1 VSPRRR
7 VEIAPPPGPA
17 RRDLE
22 DRQVTLEGYLTLSLM
37 LFCIGVFAVLSQ
49 RNLIA
54 VLIGV
59 ELMMNAASLNV
70 MAFNKFS
77 VTDPTTGQVFV
88 LIIIGLAAAEV
99 AIFLSIIVNMYRL
112 RRTIDPEELTEL
124 RG

>member
-1 VSPRRR
+1 
-7 VEIAPPPGPA
+7 
-17 RRDLE
+17 
-22 DRQVTLEGYLTLSLM
+22 VTLEGYLTLGLV

-99 AIFLSIIVNMYRL
+99 AIFLSIIVNMYRT
-112 RRTIDPEELTEL
+112 RRTIDVEELTEL
-124 RG
+124 HG